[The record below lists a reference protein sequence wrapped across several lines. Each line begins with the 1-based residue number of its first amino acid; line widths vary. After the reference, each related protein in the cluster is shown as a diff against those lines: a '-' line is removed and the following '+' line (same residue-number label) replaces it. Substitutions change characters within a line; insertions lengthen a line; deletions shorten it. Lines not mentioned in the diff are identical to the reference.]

1 MSYKRKIEDKKR
13 LRKLSK
19 KTCRRYILSGA
30 CRHWKDERIVR
41 LYRPQASKKWKQIC
55 NKRIRHK
62 ELHDYSYYKKASAWE
77 INLW

>member
-1 MSYKRKIEDKKR
+1 MSYKRKTEDKKR
-13 LRKLSK
+13 LRKLSE
-19 KTCRRYILSGA
+19 KTCRRFILSGA

-41 LYRPQASKKWKQIC
+41 VYRPRTSAKWKRIC

-77 INLW
+77 IELW